1 MYSSSRRIKLKR
13 PYGPAH
19 QIGMNL
25 AVMVKYNAL
34 EQTEPAL
41 ETFRLGTMPAI
52 AGELRLPNNA
62 KSHDAIK
69 SALLR
74 IVEQTKGKAHAYRH
88 VTFAG
93 ELLPDGSEAD
103 AVYIMF
109 SKAYAE
115 FLEHARNG
123 R

>member
-1 MYSSSRRIKLKR
+1 MYYSNKRMKYRR

-19 QIGMNL
+19 QIVMNL

-34 EQTEPAL
+34 EQTEPVL
-41 ETFRLGTMPAI
+41 EMFRLGSMPAI
-52 AGELRLPNNA
+52 AEELRLPANT
-62 KSHDAIK
+62 KSYEAIK

-74 IVEQTKGKAHAYRH
+74 IVEQTKDKEHTYRQ
-88 VTFAG
+88 VIFSG

-103 AVYIMF
+103 VVCIIF
-109 SKAYAE
+109 SKAYVE
-115 FLEHARNG
+115 FLEQARNV